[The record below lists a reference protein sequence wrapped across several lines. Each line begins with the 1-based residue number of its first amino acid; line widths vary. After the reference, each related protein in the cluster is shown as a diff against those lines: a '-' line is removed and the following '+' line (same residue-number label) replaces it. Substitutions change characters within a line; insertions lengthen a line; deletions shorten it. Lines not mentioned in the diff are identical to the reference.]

1 MLNVG
6 VKELKQAKWAEIVYK
21 SFYSKA
27 DEDLSGS
34 KYSGSF
40 HSVRKKYG
48 LKMKVFLKC
57 RDIYSKNISMIS
69 LMVGIIKIEWI
80 LKHVKWKAPKS

>member
-40 HSVRKKYG
+40 HSVRKNMV
-48 LKMKVFLKC
+48 LK
-57 RDIYSKNISMIS
+57 
-69 LMVGIIKIEWI
+69 
-80 LKHVKWKAPKS
+80 